1 MADTSFDDMLKK
13 ITDNPELMTKISQ
26 IAKSTDGQSLTDKL
40 PSVISAISDSI
51 KNDGENANASEKA
64 DTPPDKINDISD
76 EKPSASFALPVARL
90 QEKIS
95 KNSKL
100 LIALKPYL
108 SKERCDIVDSIIK
121 MAQVAD
127 LMKLVK

>member
-1 MADTSFDDMLKK
+1 MADISFDEMLKK
-13 ITDNPELMTKISQ
+13 ITENPQLMTKISQ
-26 IAKSTDGQSLTDKL
+26 IASSSDDSDITSKL
-40 PSVISAISDSI
+40 PLVISAISDSVA
-51 KNDGENANASEKA
+51 NDKESTKVEEKT
-64 DTPPDKINDISD
+64 DTPPDKSD
-76 EKPSASFALPVARL
+76 TKDKKSSSDFALPVSRI